1 MKSLREQ
8 IDGLCV
14 EGYAVDTAQAKVV
27 HDAVLLAM
35 HRSGF
40 RSNSTVKGGVVM
52 SSLTGDV
59 RRATMDMDID
69 FIHHSISSAS
79 VVGFVRR
86 MARAVPEFEIKMI
99 GEPVEL
105 KHEDYRGKR
114 LYLSVKDASL
124 SRAIRTKIDIG
135 VHTRDELEQVDFS
148 FEMAS
153 GESDAEL
160 QANSVEQIFAEKLL
174 SLLRHGV
181 NSNRPK
187 DVFDMHYL
195 MSRVNRERLK
205 SYIDSLVYSSRRCR
219 ANDHATLMRM
229 IRLTFG
235 MRVYVRKLRNTRV
248 NWLGIEPERVLAELV
263 VFLESLA

>member
-8 IDGLCV
+8 IDGLCA

-79 VVGFVRR
+79 VIGFVRR

-124 SRAIRTKIDIG
+124 SRA
-135 VHTRDELEQVDFS
+135 
-148 FEMAS
+148 
-153 GESDAEL
+153 
-160 QANSVEQIFAEKLL
+160 
-174 SLLRHGV
+174 
-181 NSNRPK
+181 
-187 DVFDMHYL
+187 
-195 MSRVNRERLK
+195 NRERLK
-205 SYIDSLVYSSRRCR
+205 SYIDTLASHSLTAFAFAR
-219 ANDHATLMRM
+219 
-229 IRLTFG
+229 G
-235 MRVYVRKLRNTRV
+235 
-248 NWLGIEPERVLAELV
+248 
-263 VFLESLA
+263 